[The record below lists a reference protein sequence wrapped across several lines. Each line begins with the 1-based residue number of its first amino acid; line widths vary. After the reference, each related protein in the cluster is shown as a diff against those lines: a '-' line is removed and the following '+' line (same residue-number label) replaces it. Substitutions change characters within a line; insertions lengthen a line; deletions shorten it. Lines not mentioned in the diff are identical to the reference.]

1 MSFIKINPDDYNF
14 QNHPDDPRMSGK
26 IMTSADQAD
35 YVICGYP
42 DDEGIK
48 LNGGRLGAALAPHE
62 IRKAFYKMTSGALPK
77 SKIFDAGNIDLKLPL
92 EERHRVALT
101 EAEKYYA
108 SNKFMISLGG
118 GHDYGYPDTQS
129 FLNAFKKSKLK
140 PVVINF
146 DAHLDVRPLDK
157 GLSSGTPFY
166 RMLTANPKLC
176 HFFEIGIQDQCNSL
190 THLKWCE
197 DQGGHIVNLEEIR
210 NKGLLA
216 VFKKLLKPYKKNPC
230 FISVDIDSFSSAFA
244 PGCSQSW
251 PTGLTPDDFFAGFD
265 FLFQQLDIKGLG
277 IYEVSPPLD
286 VQPLT
291 SRLAALIL
299 YRCLRNRKVKGI
311 GRANGS
317 GEKHKR
323 IRKR

>member
-1 MSFIKINPDDYNF
+1 MSFIKIDRQNYNF
-14 QNHPDDPRMSGK
+14 QNHPDDPRIAGK
-26 IMTSADQAD
+26 LVSSVDKAD
-35 YVICGYP
+35 YVVLGYP

-48 LNGGRLGAALAPHE
+48 LNGGRLGSAHGPHE
-62 IRKAFYKMTSGALPK
+62 IRKAFYKMTSGTLTQL
-77 SKIFDAGNIDLKLPL
+77 KIFDAGNIDIKIPL
-92 EERHRVALT
+92 EDRHRVALDT
-101 EAEKYYA
+101 AEKYYA
-108 SNKFMISLGG
+108 SNKFVLSLGG

-140 PVVINF
+140 PVIINF

-190 THLKWCE
+190 SHLKWCE
-197 DQGGHIVNLEEIR
+197 DQGGHIVNLQEIQA
-210 NKGLLA
+210 KGLLS
-216 VFKKLLKPYKKNPC
+216 VFKKLLKPFKKNPC
-230 FISVDIDSFSSAFA
+230 FISVDIDAFSSAFA

-251 PTGLTPDDFFAGFD
+251 PTGLKPDDFFAGFD

-299 YRCLRNRKVKGI
+299 YRCLKNRKVKGP
-311 GRANGS
+311 GGDNV
-317 GEKHKR
+317 EKYKR